1 MCFLPPIS
9 SKPRAL
15 RRLTSSRNFSRNL
28 LTTFL
33 THRASL
39 ISQVLLIPISS
50 VKKAIN
56 DFGIVLGE
64 NVDKGKKNNNLL
76 VPLELKE
83 KTVKIVGVYLSYCI
97 QILEI

>member
-1 MCFLPPIS
+1 M
-9 SKPRAL
+9 
-15 RRLTSSRNFSRNL
+15 
-28 LTTFL
+28 
-33 THRASL
+33 
-39 ISQVLLIPISS
+39 
-50 VKKAIN
+50 KKAIN